1 MAKVKKRFLSTM
13 MVLLMILS
21 LTIANSVT
29 ALAADNSHDH
39 TTVFYNEQVQND
51 DNQHNDYNFG
61 PNAYAEAEE
70 AVANHEADSIEAY
83 LFEQFKLWYRSDPA
97 FCAAIALHFD
107 ETGASGDTK
116 LLEAYSTQ
124 PVDVRAAFATKAF
137 IANPDDWE
145 ACASAIDN
153 LLADV
158 NPTIEELYQYT
169 SAMYMVPNG
178 LDGQYPLVV
187 KRNSQNTGGHALKLE
202 LNGVTVLLRMECH
215 GQPVGLTYWEEIV
228 VPGTNKVV
236 DDQCVAEPE
245 PDPTDVVDDPE
256 PPVIV
261 PDPDV
266 PIIEPDPIDPPVPPI
281 VDPDPVKPPVPPIV
295 DPDPVTPPVEPDPEP
310 EPEPEP
316 DYTVYLLSDIA
327 NETETVYYV
336 TDDGNIVFDP
346 NYDYGTYRTSLTV
359 TPNDGENTGV
369 VMVTTYTMR
378 DTKIT
383 NDGTMTTDGYEY
395 LQDDDGNKY
404 LVSEHTADVIRTGL
418 KSLSFVDVDEYIDY
432 TVTTSSKPAN
442 EEPTSTGEEPVL
454 AAAMAEPIAEAE
466 QPVSNEEPVAEEP
479 AAEEPVAEEPV
490 VANDTLAT
498 DTSDQDAEPTTG
510 AVIDDVVA
518 PEEPKTEPAPVEAPA
533 NVVSDVND
541 SPVTDT
547 VDEEPAE

>member
-1 MAKVKKRFLSTM
+1 
-13 MVLLMILS
+13 MI
-21 LTIANSVT
+21 
-29 ALAADNSHDH
+29 
-39 TTVFYNEQVQND
+39 
-51 DNQHNDYNFG
+51 
-61 PNAYAEAEE
+61 
-70 AVANHEADSIEAY
+70 
-83 LFEQFKLWYRSDPA
+83 K
-97 FCAAIALHFD
+97 
-107 ETGASGDTK
+107 
-116 LLEAYSTQ
+116 
-124 PVDVRAAFATKAF
+124 
-137 IANPDDWE
+137 
-145 ACASAIDN
+145 
-153 LLADV
+153 
-158 NPTIEELYQYT
+158 
-169 SAMYMVPNG
+169 
-178 LDGQYPLVV
+178 
-187 KRNSQNTGGHALKLE
+187 
-202 LNGVTVLLRMECH
+202 
-215 GQPVGLTYWEEIV
+215 
-228 VPGTNKVV
+228 
-236 DDQCVAEPE
+236 
-245 PDPTDVVDDPE
+245 
-256 PPVIV
+256 
-261 PDPDV
+261 
-266 PIIEPDPIDPPVPPI
+266 
-281 VDPDPVKPPVPPIV
+281 
-295 DPDPVTPPVEPDPEP
+295 
-310 EPEPEP
+310 
-316 DYTVYLLSDIA
+316 
-327 NETETVYYV
+327 

-490 VANDTLAT
+490 VANDTPAT

>member
-29 ALAADNSHDH
+29 ALAADDSHDH
-39 TTVFYNEQVQND
+39 TTVFYNEQTQND
-51 DNQHNDYNFG
+51 DNQYNDYNFG
-61 PNAYAEAEE
+61 PNAYVEAEK

-107 ETGASGDTK
+107 ETGASGGTK

-145 ACASAIDN
+145 ACAAAIDN

-236 DDQCVAEPE
+236 DDQCATEPE
-245 PDPTDVVDDPE
+245 PEPTNVVDDPE
-256 PPVIV
+256 SPVIDPE
-261 PDPDV
+261 PDE
-266 PIIEPDPIDPPVPPI
+266 PIIEPDPVEPPVPPI
-281 VDPDPVKPPVPPIV
+281 VDPDPVEPPVPPIV
-295 DPDPVTPPVEPDPEP
+295 DPDPVIPPVEPDPEQEP

-346 NYDYGTYRTSLTV
+346 NYSYGTYRTSLTV
-359 TPNDGENTGV
+359 TPNDGKNTGV
-369 VMVTTYTMR
+369 VMVTTFTVR

-383 NDGTMTTDGYEY
+383 NEGTMTTDGYEY

-404 LVSEHTADVIRTGL
+404 LVSEHTADVIRAGL

-432 TVTTSSKPAN
+432 TVTTNSKTVN
-442 EEPTSTGEEPVL
+442 EEPASAGEEPVS
-454 AAAMAEPIAEAE
+454 ATAVAEPIAEAE
-466 QPVSNEEPVAEEP
+466 QPVANEEP
-479 AAEEPVAEEPV
+479 AAEEPDTEEPT
-490 VANDTLAT
+490 ATDDAQAT
-498 DTSDQDAEPTTG
+498 DTSDQDVEPTTE
-510 AVIDDVVA
+510 AVIDDVAV
-518 PEEPKTEPAPVEAPA
+518 PEEPKEEPAPVEAPA
-533 NVVSDVND
+533 NADSDVND
-541 SPVTDT
+541 PPVADT
-547 VDEEPAE
+547 VDGEPAE